1 MSKLTPD
8 FDTKELALTQVITS
22 TGETVPLN
30 SLYKDSVLL
39 VFVRH
44 FGCVGCT
51 MQMRALAPRLE
62 EFHTLGIPTVVVGN
76 GEAKYIQGFIE
87 RFQLQNKPIQIVTD
101 PSLTIF
107 KIAKFKRSFWAT
119 YGPLALWDY
128 VKGFVAGVLQK
139 TFEGDLT
146 QQGGT
151 ILLNKSQEV
160 VYYHQNQHVTDL
172 SNLSDVVDEVYK
184 LLVIENED
192 YV

>member
-1 MSKLTPD
+1 MLSNKIDSEGLIASKVLDEKGTEVQLSSL
-8 FDTKELALTQVITS
+8 FDS
-22 TGETVPLN
+22 
-30 SLYKDSVLL
+30 SVLL

-51 MQMRALAPRLE
+51 MQMQALAPRLE
-62 EFHTLGIPTVVVGN
+62 EFNLLGLSTIVIGN
-76 GEAKYIQGFIE
+76 GAPNFIEGFIE

-101 PSLTIF
+101 PSLAIF
-107 KIAKFKRSFWAT
+107 KKANFKRSLWAT

-128 VKGFVAGVLQK
+128 VKSFTKGVLQK

-146 QQGGT
+146 QQGGA
-151 ILLNKSQEV
+151 ILLNKSKEL
-160 VYYHQNQHVTDL
+160 VYYHQNKHVTDL

-184 LLVIENED
+184 ILALENED